1 MNRGLSPRTYHEA
14 PSPSPRSSP
23 INLGDSCR
31 NPRVLSELSRT
42 TLVYLAYSL
51 TMPTDFQIKRYCLH
65 AALAWI
71 TLLTP
76 FASAAASP
84 QAPAQTPASCVG
96 HTLSGTVQDS
106 TAAVIPGATLKIDG
120 ALEQNQTS
128 GSDGHFTFPCVSAG
142 PHQLIVSAPGFT
154 ASQQALPTR
163 FPADFHITLIPADSV
178 SINVDAE
185 TPASDPVLGGLN
197 GTTLSGNQ
205 LSTLA
210 DDPDDLQRELQQLA
224 AAAGGPPS
232 GTVLSVDGF
241 QDDSPLPPK
250 SSIARIQVNPDL
262 FSAENRQP
270 PFEGGHIEIF
280 TKPGAKN
287 FHGSL
292 FTTNSSQW
300 MNSRDPFS
308 DAPASTGKQRYGFTL
323 NGPVRKQGSNFSLAL
338 EHRSIN
344 EFAVVNASTLDS
356 AGNQTSTVANVAVP
370 QRLWI
375 GNARLDVQ
383 LGPKNIAFVSYSA
396 NVNDLANVGAGGTTL
411 LENGYDS
418 ERYDHVLRFSDTTTL
433 SPTLLHESR
442 VSIDFRGENDTPNS
456 TAPQVEVAGA
466 FTGGGAD
473 IGNQRLHQIRTEW
486 DDDFILTH
494 GKHSLKAGLQ
504 LFDYVE
510 RQTLTTNFNGAYTF
524 GGGTAPVLDANNNAT
539 SATETIT
546 GLEQYRRTLLHLPGG
561 TPTQYSSVTGDP
573 QVNFTEF
580 YPVVFAQD
588 DIKLN
593 PNLTL
598 SVGLR
603 YFFANH
609 PSQDDGLTPRAG
621 VSWAPGGSKTLTLNA
636 HLGLFSGHSPN
647 GLQGTKAEL
656 LREDGTTRVTSLVY
670 NPTYGAPDTTSSSV
684 IHAIR
689 TIAPNFN
696 SNQDLMAQIGA
707 EKTLPFGFNLSTNLI
722 YIRSWHQER
731 TLNVNAPLDNSPTGP
746 RPGAPNLNV
755 LQLQS
760 SADGAGDI
768 EFAGI
773 GNQKLKRLQF
783 FVGAVRIHI
792 LSDANDDAFFN
803 PQSSATN
810 KGEYSRESGDSLW
823 QNFANVTVNLP
834 KKIVFTTN
842 YYGNGNAPFD
852 ITTGFDNNGDGN
864 FNDRPQFALPGETGA
879 VATPFGNLVATGGT
893 GVLARNRA
901 SLPWSFHV
909 DSNIQHV
916 FPLTR
921 NAKADHQQTLT
932 ANIRSS
938 NILNHTNVTSEGG
951 VLGSPLFLVP
961 YSADNSRRVEG
972 GLRYNF

>member
-1 MNRGLSPRTYHEA
+1 M
-14 PSPSPRSSP
+14 
-23 INLGDSCR
+23 
-31 NPRVLSELSRT
+31 VLSEHSRT
-42 TLVYLAYSL
+42 SLVHLAYSPIMHKNL
-51 TMPTDFQIKRYCLH
+51 RIKMYCLH
-65 AALAWI
+65 AVAVCAALM
-71 TLLTP
+71 TP
-76 FASAAASP
+76 LVSVAATP
-84 QAPAQTPASCVG
+84 QIPSQPQVSCAG
-96 HTLSGTVQDS
+96 HALSGTVQDS
-106 TAAVIPGATLKIDG
+106 TAAVIPGATLQIDG
-120 ALEQNQTS
+120 TAGQSQTS
-128 GSDGHFTFPCVSAG
+128 GGDGRFTFPCISAG
-142 PHQLIVSAPGFT
+142 THQLSVSAPGF
-154 ASQQALPTR
+154 APSQQELPARSPT
-163 FPADFHITLIPADSV
+163 DFRITLVPSESV
-178 SINVDAE
+178 SIDVEVD
-185 TPASDPVLGGLN
+185 TPASDPILGGLN
-197 GTTLSGNQ
+197 GTTLSGTQ
-205 LSTLA
+205 LNLLA

-308 DAPASTGKQRYGFTL
+308 DAPASIGKQRYGFTL

-338 EHRSIN
+338 EHRSID
-344 EFAVVNASTLDS
+344 EFAVVNAVTLDS
-356 AGNQTSTVANVAVP
+356 AGNQTSTVANVPVP

-375 GNARLDVQ
+375 GSARVDAQ

-396 NVNDLANVGAGGTTL
+396 NVNDLSNVGAGGTTL

-418 ERYDHVLRFSDTTTL
+418 ERHDHILRFSDTTTL

-442 VSIDFRGENDTPNS
+442 LSIDFRGEDDTPNS
-456 TAPQVEVAGA
+456 LAPQVQVAGA

-473 IGNQRLHQIRTEW
+473 IGKQRIHQIRTEW

-504 LFDYVE
+504 LFDFVE

-524 GGGTAPVLDANNNAT
+524 GGGNAPVLDANNNAT
-539 SATETIT
+539 SNIEVIT

-561 TPTQYSSVTGDP
+561 TPTQYSSVTGNP

-580 YPVVFAQD
+580 YPVVYAQD
-588 DIKLN
+588 DIKLI

-609 PSQDDGLTPRAG
+609 PFQNDGLTPRLG

-670 NPTYGAPDTTSSSV
+670 NPVYGAPDITGSSV
-684 IHAIR
+684 IHALR
-689 TIAPNFN
+689 TVAPNYN
-696 SNQDLMAQIGA
+696 SNQDIMAQVGA
-707 EKTLPFGFNLSTNLI
+707 EKTLPFGFNLSTNFI
-722 YIRSWHQER
+722 YVRSWHQER

-768 EFAGI
+768 EFVGI
-773 GNQKLKRLQF
+773 GNQKFKRLQF

-792 LSDANDDAFFN
+792 LTDANDDAFFN

-810 KGEYSRESGDSLW
+810 KGEYSRETGDSLW
-823 QNFANVTVNLP
+823 QNFSNVTLNLP
-834 KKIVFTTN
+834 RKIVVTTN
-842 YYGNGNAPFD
+842 YYGNGNSPFD
-852 ITTGFDNNGDGN
+852 ITTGGDNNGDGN
-864 FNDRPQFALPGETGA
+864 FNDRPQFALPGQSGT
-879 VATPFGNLVATGGT
+879 VTPFGTLVASGGT
-893 GVLARNRA
+893 GVLSRNVA

-909 DSNIQHV
+909 DGNVQRV
-916 FPLTR
+916 FNLTR
-921 NAKADHQQTLT
+921 NSKADHQQTLT

-938 NILNHTNVTSEGG
+938 NLLNHTNITAEGG

-972 GLRYNF
+972 GLRYSF